1 MLGRFVNRRGVSD
14 NSAHVSLPLS
24 VIRAL
29 ADGGFSVVR
38 IIMGALAGLAVASL
52 VACGRAKSPG
62 PEIKF
67 VIAEKVSTRGERA
80 ERLYAAV
87 VKPRI
92 ESVQSFR
99 VGGRIAARL
108 ADVGDHVTQGQVL
121 ATLDANDWALNA
133 QTVHGQLTAAIAQRD
148 SARADL
154 ARFERLTGEK
164 LMSAAE
170 LDRQQHAVAAA
181 VGQVAALTAAARE
194 ADNKLSY
201 AKLRADAD
209 GVVTQVTAEPGQVV
223 SEGTPVITIART
235 AERELEFSI
244 PEQRRDSIR
253 LGQTVQVSLWSEP
266 TSRLEARVRWIAP
279 SADVSTRAFPVR
291 ASLLVWPQSLL
302 FGMTASVRAPAD
314 ASSDAQVTLP
324 IAAVFDQGS
333 AKAVW
338 VVDPK
343 AGVLRGAAVEVTALD
358 GNRYVVRGLRPG
370 DLVVTAGVHRLRAGD
385 HVAVFTGGEQPTQL
399 AAQH

>member
-1 MLGRFVNRRGVSD
+1 MLACFRCIG
-14 NSAHVSLPLS
+14 A
-24 VIRAL
+24 I
-29 ADGGFSVVR
+29 ADGGYGMVR
-38 IIMGALAGLAVASL
+38 IILGALAGPAVALL
-52 VACGRAKSPG
+52 VACGHAKSPS

-67 VIAEKVSTRGERA
+67 VIVEKVSTQGERGG
-80 ERLYAAV
+80 RLYAAV

-121 ATLDANDWALNA
+121 AALDANDWALNA

-148 SARADL
+148 SAQADL
-154 ARFERLTGEK
+154 ARFEQLTGEK

-181 VGQVAALTAAARE
+181 IGQVAALTAAARE

-244 PEQRRDSIR
+244 PEQRRGSIR

-266 TSRLEARVRWIAP
+266 ATRLEARVRWIAP
-279 SADVSTRAFPVR
+279 SADVATRAFPVR
-291 ASLLVWPQSLL
+291 ASLLVWPPGLL
-302 FGMTASVRAPAD
+302 FGMTASVRVPAD
-314 ASSDAQVTLP
+314 ASSPAQVTVP
-324 IAAVFDQGS
+324 IAAVFDHGS

-343 AGVLRGAAVEVTALD
+343 AGVLRIAPAEVTALD
-358 GNRYVVRGLRPG
+358 GNRYVVSGGLHPD

-385 HVAVFTGGEQPTQL
+385 HVAVFAGGEQPTQL
-399 AAQH
+399 AAQQ